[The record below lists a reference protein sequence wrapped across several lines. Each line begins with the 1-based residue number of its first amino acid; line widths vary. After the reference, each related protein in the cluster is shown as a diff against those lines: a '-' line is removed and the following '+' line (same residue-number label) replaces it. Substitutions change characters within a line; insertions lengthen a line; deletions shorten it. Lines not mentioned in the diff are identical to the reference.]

1 MRIVHMSDLHI
12 EKESWHEY
20 KTFIMKSLIDD
31 LKKYHIETPID
42 CIIISG
48 DMINMGGKK
57 DGVSN
62 ALDFFLENVIFPI
75 AETLNI
81 ELSRFFL
88 GCGNHEV
95 DRNVVK
101 EGIDKVLKG
110 DLNSIDS
117 VNEYIVE
124 GYKPESDFPLKRT
137 QDYYKFMI
145 NYYNNADFDYI
156 NITPFESTFKIKAD
170 GISLGISLFN
180 SAWRCYENK
189 CKGIVDE
196 NKILLGERQIT
207 RSYTSLEGCDYKIA
221 VMHHPYEFLADFDY
235 KHSRNLIKKHYDM
248 LLVGHIH
255 DGDEWTNSG
264 IDGMIY
270 KSLAPANWVQN
281 IRTSSSQYINGY
293 SIIDCDFVSKSITH
307 HFRKYSIKREEYCP
321 DSDVGNND
329 EHGILRNCM
338 ISTSNK
344 QLMLST
350 IAELNRLRD
359 VHDDRVKEHLL
370 SCTSN
375 DTVAPKTLENIFV
388 SPRIIDSKDKA
399 SEIETNV
406 SLETIMEEEKNVIIY
421 GHRESGRTV
430 LLDKIMFNYI
440 NNGDKYNKLP
450 VYINL
455 DSIDNTI
462 TEQVIRSKLK
472 ECLHKSNKGVNEL
485 LEKSQI
491 VLLLDNFDVELK
503 PHQCGIINDFI
514 GKYTDNIKVI
524 MTSTLSSSGQI
535 PYTEFDNYT
544 FIKQSRYLELLTF
557 KSRQIRELMHKW
569 FNNRSDYVTDDKMQ
583 SLLKI
588 FRVFNL
594 PTNPLTLSM
603 FLLIMEKNPCFE
615 PINNATLLETFI
627 ERLLESPTDYFR
639 NTFDRYNKKNALRL
653 IAYHMYIEDRDNY
666 NLPYSELL
674 HFIENKIKIWSFKA
688 SDILNY
694 FIDIGILYK
703 YTIVTNSTSLEVVT
717 FRIECVF
724 KFFLTLHMEADKS
737 FFEEIISEDNYL
749 KFIDE
754 LDYYTARNRENIDL
768 LNLIV
773 GRLKSRYGE
782 YIERFEKDGSGF
794 DSYFGVTQSL
804 VQTLDDEK
812 MNHISTKTKKS
823 KEEVDRL
830 NDIKFIKDEIAVT
843 IDAKTELPTLAQL
856 ERLWILSARVLRN
869 IEYAEYDIALD
880 SYTYI
885 LKSAITFCIMYC
897 VVNLLKINKKY
908 ANQENQEYDDDT
920 KLSILMSL
928 HFIPLTCEMMLLDF
942 MGSKK
947 LIDILDSKIKSDIDD
962 LTVSDFEFYL
972 SVFLYTDLEGAKAF
986 EYLKKYLSK
995 ISKYYI
1001 QDSSFLKLSTFF
1013 HESED
1018 KSTREKQYLKL
1029 LLEIY
1034 KQSKLKSSRT
1044 PDKYQMSKMLSS
1056 EENRLIKLKRRHG

>member
-1 MRIVHMSDLHI
+1 MRIIHMSDLHI
-12 EKESWHEY
+12 DKESWHEY
-20 KTFIMKSLIDD
+20 KTFIMNSFIDD
-31 LKKYHIETPID
+31 LKRYHIETPID

-57 DGVSN
+57 DGVTN
-62 ALDFFLENVIFPI
+62 ALDFFIENFIFPI
-75 AETLNI
+75 AEELNI
-81 ELSRFFL
+81 EFSRFFF

-101 EGIDKVLKG
+101 DGIDNYLKME
-110 DLNSIDS
+110 LNCIDS
-117 VNEYIVE
+117 VNKYIVE
-124 GYKPESDFPLKRT
+124 GYKSKSDFPLKRT
-137 QDYYKFMI
+137 QDYYKFMK
-145 NYYNNADFDYI
+145 NYYNNSDFDYI
-156 NITPFESTFKIKAD
+156 DITPFESTFKIKVD
-170 GISLGISLFN
+170 GIQLGISLFN

-189 CKGIVDE
+189 ANNIVDE
-196 NKILLGERQIT
+196 KKILLGEMQIT
-207 RSYTSLEGCDYKIA
+207 RSYTNLEGCDYKIA
-221 VMHHPYEFLADFDY
+221 VMHHPYEYFTDFDY
-235 KHSRNLIKKHYDM
+235 KNSRDLIKKHYDM
-248 LLVGHIH
+248 LLLGHIH
-255 DGDEWTNSG
+255 DGNEWINSG

-281 IRTSSSQYINGY
+281 IRTCSNRYINGY
-293 SIIDCDFVSKSITH
+293 SIIDCDFLNMSITH
-307 HFRKYSIKREEYCP
+307 YFRKYSKKREEYCP
-321 DSDVGNND
+321 DVDVSNND
-329 EHGILRNCM
+329 EHGILKYSM
-338 ISTSNK
+338 TSISNK

-375 DTVAPKTLENIFV
+375 DSLAPKTLEDIFV

-399 SEIETNV
+399 NEIETNV
-406 SLETIMEEEKNVIIY
+406 SLESIMEEEKNVIIY

-472 ECLHKSNKGVNEL
+472 ECLHRSNKGINEL
-485 LEKSQI
+485 LEKNQI

-503 PHQCGIINDFI
+503 PHQCGIINNFI

-535 PYTEFDNYT
+535 PYAEFDNYM
-544 FIKQSRYLELLTF
+544 FIKQSRYLEMLTF
-557 KSRQIRELMHKW
+557 KSKQIRELMHKW
-569 FNNRSDYVTDDKMQ
+569 FNNRSDYVTDDKLQ

-615 PINNATLLETFI
+615 PINNATLLESFI

-639 NTFDRYNKKNALRL
+639 NSFDRYNKKNALRL
-653 IAYHMYIEDRDNY
+653 IAYHMYKEDRDNY

-674 HFIENKIKIWSFKA
+674 HFIENEIKIWSFKA

-694 FIDIGILYK
+694 FLDIGIFYK

-717 FRIECVF
+717 FRFDCVF
-724 KFFLTLHMEADKS
+724 KFFLTLHMETDKS
-737 FFEEIISEDNYL
+737 FFEKIISEDNYL

-754 LDYYTARNRENIDL
+754 LDYYTARNRENINL

-773 GRLKSRYGE
+773 ERLKGSYGE
-782 YIERFEKDGSGF
+782 YIDRFEKNGNGF
-794 DSYFGVTQSL
+794 DSYFGLTQSF
-804 VQTLDDEK
+804 VQTLNDDE

-869 IEYAEYDIALD
+869 IEYAEHDIAFD
-880 SYTYI
+880 AYTYI

-897 VVNLLKINKKY
+897 IVNLLSINEEY
-908 ANQENQEYDDDT
+908 GNEENKEYDDDT

-928 HFIPLTCEMMLLDF
+928 HFIPLSCEMMLLDF

-947 LIDILDSKIKSDIDD
+947 LIEILDSKIKSDIDD
-962 LTVSDFEFYL
+962 LTVSDFECYL
-972 SVFLYTDLEGAKAF
+972 SVFLYTDLEGAKSY
-986 EYLKKYLSK
+986 EYLKKYLTK

-1018 KSTREKQYLKL
+1018 NSAREKQYLKL
-1029 LLEIY
+1029 LLDIY
-1034 KQSKLKSSRT
+1034 KQSKLKYSRT
-1044 PDKYQMSKMLSS
+1044 PSKYQMNKMLSS
-1056 EENRLIKLKRRHG
+1056 EKNRLINLKRRQS